1 MVNSL
6 LSSHSLSAY
15 PNRYLHELGDYD
27 VSGRVLDT
35 AISACEDKNSLLYSE
50 LRSTAGSHFFDL
62 NQLGQ
67 SQSAWNDSLRIR
79 KKFLPHTSPGGKH
92 PAHNPIHC

>member
-6 LSSHSLSAY
+6 LSSHGLSAY

-27 VSGRVLDT
+27 VSGRVLET
-35 AISACEDKNSLLYSE
+35 AISACEDKNSLLYAE

-62 NQLGQ
+62 NQLRQ

-79 KKFLPHTSPGGKH
+79 KRILPDTSPGGKY